1 MIRLMQLLGA
11 VTSVA
16 LACLGSVMAMTNPGQ
31 GEYEHYATDAL
42 TSYLKQSVCTKT
54 AGDLKAALSSGC
66 KTLVDTGRPN
76 LHYIISQTTTRQN
89 YVLFSIYE
97 TDFAFNSSSTL
108 PSYQF
113 GTVGIFQK
121 FYTYEAFEY

>member
-1 MIRLMQLLGA
+1 MQLLGA
-11 VTSVA
+11 IAGVT

-31 GEYEHYATDAL
+31 GQYEDYATEEL
-42 TSYLKQSVCTKT
+42 TSYLKRSVCTKT
-54 AGDLKAALSSGC
+54 AGSVKEALSSGC
-66 KTLVDTGRPN
+66 KTLVDTGRPH
-76 LHYIISQTTTRQN
+76 LEYIIAQTTTRQN

-97 TDFAFNSSSTL
+97 TDLAFNSSSVL

-121 FYTYEAFEY
+121 FYTYEADEY